1 MNKHSEYT
9 GDRLESARRAKNRTR
24 SLNCIITVCTAIL
37 AVIFAAALIDYW
49 WLLTFIGRCAGVAL
63 MATLVVL
70 GAIRFGRFLL
80 HPISAKQV
88 ALEMEAQRPELGCV
102 VSTAAEYLGGARTTS
117 EEYEPELVAALQEIA
132 AKRLLL
138 VETNYYKKLLFTA
151 GGLAAVLVALLVFV
165 LCTPGSSTAL
175 ARVTQP
181 WSSKTYTHMKVV
193 PGDVELP
200 VGHDLEVKSV
210 FTDRLPKHPK
220 LYWRQA
226 SASQWHMLPMSR
238 ETNGTY
244 FSRLKNVREAVQYQV
259 AGDDAVSPQYNAK
272 TFVPP
277 EVVGF
282 KAQVRYPDYTKTKPI
297 EQSDPNLNVLRAS
310 ELTFKITCTEGVT
323 RAQLRFANQTNLTLV
338 RDAGNLW
345 TATLKATTDL
355 YYWIDLQDKAGH
367 KGSNDKP
374 FHLKVLPDQ
383 PPIVEISEPAM
394 DVRADST
401 NKVSLKISASDDFGV
416 ENVKLV
422 FQKLTSR
429 SETRVCD
436 LKKLNPKE
444 ATVDTEIDLAP
455 LNLKE
460 YDLVSYYAEASDNN
474 TLDGPGV
481 AKSAVYFIEYT
492 TKGEPLSQ
500 CQGGSS
506 QKINLLVLEKQLVAA
521 TTIVE
526 DKLVPDRFPELATM
540 QRQSKSYAEI
550 FRDSFILSISPPEAR
565 TEFAAAIT
573 SMDKAA
579 TELDSL
585 KRADALK
592 AEESALAHLYEVTR
606 LLPELEAGM
615 CRNQG
620 NCIKIV
626 LEAIEKLKDSQRKQ
640 RQDELPKIIAQSKRL
655 EAQQAKLAD
664 IYRRSEN
671 QTPPGSLT
679 NKPPSPVQNAKT
691 GAGKSS
697 AEVSSG
703 QGNSG
708 ETNDVM
714 SVAQNGTLDKE
725 QQRLSEEAAALSE
738 KLRELSGKDPR
749 VGLAPSRNMRAVSR
763 HLSLAAENMKHGN
776 RSSANEAVGV
786 GLSSLDQLI
795 HELEQL
801 LSDNPR
807 PTDIANEEYPKEF
820 EPLISEYMRRL
831 SYAH

>member
-1 MNKHSEYT
+1 
-9 GDRLESARRAKNRTR
+9 
-24 SLNCIITVCTAIL
+24 
-37 AVIFAAALIDYW
+37 
-49 WLLTFIGRCAGVAL
+49 
-63 MATLVVL
+63 
-70 GAIRFGRFLL
+70 
-80 HPISAKQV
+80 
-88 ALEMEAQRPELGCV
+88 
-102 VSTAAEYLGGARTTS
+102 
-117 EEYEPELVAALQEIA
+117 
-132 AKRLLL
+132 
-138 VETNYYKKLLFTA
+138 
-151 GGLAAVLVALLVFV
+151 
-165 LCTPGSSTAL
+165 
-175 ARVTQP
+175 
-181 WSSKTYTHMKVV
+181 
-193 PGDVELP
+193 
-200 VGHDLEVKSV
+200 
-210 FTDRLPKHPK
+210 
-220 LYWRQA
+220 
-226 SASQWHMLPMSR
+226 
-238 ETNGTY
+238 
-244 FSRLKNVREAVQYQV
+244 
-259 AGDDAVSPQYNAK
+259 
-272 TFVPP
+272 
-277 EVVGF
+277 
-282 KAQVRYPDYTKTKPI
+282 
-297 EQSDPNLNVLRAS
+297 
-310 ELTFKITCTEGVT
+310 
-323 RAQLRFANQTNLTLV
+323 
-338 RDAGNLW
+338 
-345 TATLKATTDL
+345 
-355 YYWIDLQDKAGH
+355 
-367 KGSNDKP
+367 
-374 FHLKVLPDQ
+374 
-383 PPIVEISEPAM
+383 
-394 DVRADST
+394 
-401 NKVSLKISASDDFGV
+401 
-416 ENVKLV
+416 
-422 FQKLTSR
+422 
-429 SETRVCD
+429 
-436 LKKLNPKE
+436 
-444 ATVDTEIDLAP
+444 
-455 LNLKE
+455 
-460 YDLVSYYAEASDNN
+460 
-474 TLDGPGV
+474 V
-481 AKSAVYFIEYT
+481 AKSPVYFIEYT

-500 CQGGSS
+500 CQGGSG

-526 DKLVPDRFPELATM
+526 DKSVPDRFPELATM
-540 QRQSKSYAEI
+540 QRQTKSYAEI

-585 KRADALK
+585 KRAEALK

-626 LEAIEKLKDSQRKQ
+626 LEAIEKLKASQRKQ

-679 NKPPSPVQNAKT
+679 NKPPSPLQNAKA
-691 GAGKSS
+691 GAGKSP
-697 AEVSSG
+697 AEVSNA

-708 ETNDVM
+708 ETNDV
-714 SVAQNGTLDKE
+714 SFLAQNGTLDKD

-776 RSSANEAVGV
+776 RSSANEAAGL